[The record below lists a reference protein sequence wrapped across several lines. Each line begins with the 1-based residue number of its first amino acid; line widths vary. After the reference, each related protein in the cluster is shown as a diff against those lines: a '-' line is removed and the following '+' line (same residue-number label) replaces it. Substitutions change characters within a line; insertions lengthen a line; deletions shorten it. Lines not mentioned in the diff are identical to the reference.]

1 MKKYLLFVSLLTV
14 FYIQTGSA
22 QVSSPIL
29 SEPPVLDRVV
39 SPTVTFRWQ
48 DLTGVLSYDIEI
60 AFDPLFLTD
69 VTPLTHV
76 PTSSYTPNSGI
87 LSSNATYYW
96 RVRGEYSDGPGPF
109 SVVSSFTT
117 AGTPSQEVDYLKNI
131 INNLENQNT
140 IPESQ
145 GNILVN
151 RLDNAENQTNAN
163 NDFMALIQLGMFDLR
178 VYILRVSGILD
189 QADAQYLIDYAGKII
204 QLIYSGNSKIQH
216 QPIVN
221 IVPNTYSLSQ
231 NYPNPF
237 NPTTDIEYS
246 IPKNANVTLKVY
258 DMLGKEVAT
267 LVNKQQDAGTYI
279 TTWNASNFS
288 SGVYFYRLTAGSFVQ
303 TKRMSLTK

>member
-1 MKKYLLFVSLLTV
+1 MKKYLLFVSLLTI

-60 AFDPLFLTD
+60 ACDPLFTTD
-69 VTPLTHV
+69 VTPLTNI
-76 PTSSYTPNSGI
+76 TTTSYTPGPGM

-96 RVRGEYSDGPGPF
+96 RVRGVYLEGAGPF
-109 SVVSSFTT
+109 SAVYSFTT

-140 IPESQ
+140 IPGNQ
-145 GNILVN
+145 GNILEN
-151 RLDNAENQTNAN
+151 RLNSAENQLNNN
-163 NDFMALIQLGMFDLR
+163 NDFVGIVQLGIFELR
-178 VYILRVSGILD
+178 VYILRVSGMLD
-189 QADAQYLIDYAGKII
+189 QTDAQGLIDYANKII
-204 QLIYSGNSKIQH
+204 QLIYNGNSKISQ
-216 QPIVN
+216 QTAVN
-221 IVPNTYSLSQ
+221 TTPTTYSLGQ

-279 TTWNASNFS
+279 ATWNASKFS